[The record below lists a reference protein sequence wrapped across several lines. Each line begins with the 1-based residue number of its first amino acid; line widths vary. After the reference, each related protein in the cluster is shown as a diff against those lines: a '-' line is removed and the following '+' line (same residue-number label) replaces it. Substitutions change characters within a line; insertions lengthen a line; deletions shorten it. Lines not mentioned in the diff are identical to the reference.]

1 MLKIFKMAV
10 RNTHRYARR
19 SLLIVSLI
27 AVGVVFVQVYMAVTN
42 SYKNLIIS
50 QITDSMLG
58 HIQVHKKGYLVSV
71 ENVPLNMNLTAEQTA
86 RAEAILKANPMVES
100 YSTRIKLG
108 GMISNFAETTNIR
121 LAAINP
127 GEEFKTVPLLP
138 SRVLEGNSN
147 LKPGEALV
155 PELLA
160 KGMKLKT
167 GVTVVLVAT
176 NKDGSVNGKQFTIG
190 GIIETAPGPGGRDG
204 YILLADAME
213 LLRMDPP
220 EVSEIAVRL
229 KDFGKL
235 EPAFNALMKAF
246 MQEKT
251 KDGKPVFE
259 IHTWEKLSPFSAI
272 AKMINM
278 MTLMVKIMLV
288 AIVLIGI
295 MNVMIMS
302 VYERTREIGTIAAI
316 GTQPNT
322 ILAMFMAEGLCLGA
336 AGVIAGN
343 ILSVAVIYGVRLMH
357 VTFAFGMREGFVLT
371 PAVNPVDF
379 SIISAIVLAVAVFGS
394 LQPAWKASRMEPV
407 KALKSI

>member
-10 RNTHRYARR
+10 RNTLRYARR

-27 AVGVVFVQVYMAVTN
+27 AVGVVFVQVYMAATN

-58 HIQVHKKGYLVSV
+58 HIQIHKKGYLVSV
-71 ENVPLNMNLTAEQTA
+71 ENVPLNMNLTAEQMT
-86 RAEAILKANPMVES
+86 RAEAILKASPQVES

-121 LAAINP
+121 LAAIAP
-127 GEEFKTVPLLP
+127 DDEFKTVPLLP
-138 SRVLEGNSN
+138 SRVIEGTSR
-147 LKPGEALV
+147 LKPGEVLV

-160 KGMKLKT
+160 RGMKLKT
-167 GVTVVLVAT
+167 GDTVVLVAT
-176 NKDGSVNGKQFTIG
+176 NKDGSVNGKQFSVG

-204 YILLADAME
+204 YILLADAKE
-213 LLRMDPP
+213 LLRMDTP
-220 EVSEIAVRL
+220 EISEIAVRL
-229 KDFGKL
+229 KDFGGL
-235 EPAFNALMKAF
+235 EPVFNTLVKAF
-246 MQEKT
+246 AQEKN

-259 IHTWEKLSPFSAI
+259 IHTWQKLSPFASI
-272 AKMINM
+272 AKMIDM
-278 MTLMVKIMLV
+278 MTLLVKIMLV

-316 GTQPNT
+316 GTPPGT

-336 AGVIAGN
+336 AGVLAGN
-343 ILSVAVIYGVRLMH
+343 VISVAVIYAVRLLKI
-357 VTFAFGMREGFVLT
+357 TFSFGMREGFILT

-379 SIISAIVLAVAVFGS
+379 SIISAIVLGVAVFGS
-394 LQPAWKASRMEPV
+394 LQPAWKASRLEPV
-407 KALKSI
+407 KALKSV

>member
-27 AVGVVFVQVYMAVTN
+27 AVGVVFVQVYMAATN

-71 ENVPLNMNLTAEQTA
+71 ENVPLNMNLTAEQMT
-86 RAEAILKANPMVES
+86 RAEAILKASPQVES

-108 GMISNFAETTNIR
+108 GMISNFSETTNIR

-127 GEEFKTVPLLP
+127 AKEFKTVPLLP
-138 SRVLEGNSN
+138 SRVIEGTSQ
-147 LKPGEALV
+147 LKPGEVLV

-160 KGMKLKT
+160 RGMKLKT
-167 GVTVVLVAT
+167 GATVVLVAT
-176 NKDGSVNGKQFTIG
+176 NKDGSVNGKQFTVG

-204 YILLADAME
+204 YVLLSDAVE

-220 EVSEIAVRL
+220 ETSEIAIRL
-229 KDFGKL
+229 KDFSKL
-235 EPAFNALMKAF
+235 APAFAALTKAF
-246 MQEKT
+246 AQEKT

-259 IHTWEKLSPFSAI
+259 IHPWQKLSPFASI
-272 AKMINM
+272 ATMIDM
-278 MTLMVKIMLV
+278 MTLLVKIMLV

-316 GTQPNT
+316 GTQPGT
-322 ILAMFMAEGLCLGA
+322 ILAMFMAEGLCLGL

-343 ILSVAVIYGVRLMH
+343 IISVAVIYGVRLLH
-357 VTFAFGMREGFVLT
+357 ITFSFGMREGFVLT
-371 PAVNPVDF
+371 PSVNPADF
-379 SIISAIVLAVAVFGS
+379 SLISAIVLTVAVFGS
-394 LQPAWKASRMEPV
+394 LQPAWKASRLEPV

>member
-27 AVGVVFVQVYMAVTN
+27 AVGVVFVQVYMAATN

-71 ENVPLNMNLTAEQTA
+71 ENVPLNMNLTTEQMT
-86 RAEAILKANPMVES
+86 RAEAILKANPQVGS

-108 GMISNFAETTNIR
+108 GMISNFSETTNIR
-121 LAAINP
+121 LAAIDP
-127 GEEFKTVPLLP
+127 AEEFKTVPLLP
-138 SRVLEGNSN
+138 SRVLEGNSS
-147 LKPGEALV
+147 LKPGEVLV

-167 GVTVVLVAT
+167 GATVVLVAT
-176 NKDGSVNGKQFTIG
+176 NKDGSVNGKQFTVG

-204 YILLADAME
+204 YILLNDAME

-220 EVSEIAVRL
+220 EISEIAIHL
-229 KDFGKL
+229 KDFSKL
-235 EPAFNALMKAF
+235 EPAFASLTKAF
-246 MQEKT
+246 AQEKT
-251 KDGKPVFE
+251 KDGKPVYE
-259 IHTWEKLSPFSAI
+259 IHPWQKLSPFASI
-272 AKMINM
+272 ATMIDM
-278 MTLMVKIMLV
+278 MTLLVKIMLV

-322 ILAMFMAEGLCLGA
+322 ILAMFMAEGLCLGL
-336 AGVIAGN
+336 AGVITGN
-343 ILSVAVIYGVRLMH
+343 IISVVVIYGVRLLH
-357 VTFAFGMREGFVLT
+357 ITFSFGMREGFVLT
-371 PAVNPVDF
+371 PSVDPVDF
-379 SIISAIVLAVAVFGS
+379 SIISAIVLTVAVFGS
-394 LQPAWKASRMEPV
+394 LQPAWKASRLEPV

>member
-10 RNTHRYARR
+10 RNTLRYARR

-27 AVGVVFVQVYMAVTN
+27 AVGVIFVQVYMAATN

-58 HIQVHKKGYLVSV
+58 HIQIHKKGYLVSV
-71 ENVPLNMNLTAEQTA
+71 ENVPLNMNLTACQMT
-86 RAEAILKANPMVES
+86 RAEAILKGSQYVES

-121 LAAINP
+121 LAAIAP
-127 GEEFKTVPLLP
+127 DDEFKTVPLLP
-138 SRVLEGNSN
+138 SRVIEGTSRI
-147 LKPGEALV
+147 KPGEVLV

-160 KGMKLKT
+160 RGMKLKT
-167 GVTVVLVAT
+167 GDTVVLVAT
-176 NKDGSVNGKQFTIG
+176 NKDGSVNGKQFTVG

-204 YILLADAME
+204 YILLADATE
-213 LLRMDPP
+213 LLRTDTP
-220 EVSEIAVRL
+220 EISEIAVRL
-229 KDFGKL
+229 KDFGGL
-235 EPAFNALMKAF
+235 EPAFTALAKAF
-246 MQEKT
+246 AQEKT

-259 IHTWEKLSPFSAI
+259 IHTWQKLSPFASI
-272 AKMINM
+272 AKMIDM
-278 MTLMVKIMLV
+278 MTLLVKIMLV

-316 GTQPNT
+316 GTQPST

-336 AGVIAGN
+336 AGVLAGN
-343 ILSVAVIYGVRLMH
+343 IISVAVIYAVRFLKI
-357 VTFAFGMREGFVLT
+357 TFSFGMREGFILT

-394 LQPAWKASRMEPV
+394 LQPAWKASRLEPV
-407 KALKSI
+407 KALKSV